1 MSMWKR
7 AMDYLGLGD
16 EDVYEDYDD
25 TVEPRQ
31 RGTRSTGGRG
41 GDAVDATGGH
51 TTGAQ
56 VRVLPSGGRESDTGA
71 RRFPLPSS
79 DDSGVQPR
87 PLSAVRQGST
97 VRAVV
102 PSAEPQTVKP
112 RRFEDAQEVADRF
125 RAGQSVIMNLEGVE
139 RETFRRL
146 VDFASG
152 LCYGLSGSMEKVAT
166 GVYLLKPASVRA
178 RDERAAD
185 GPSEP

>member
-1 MSMWKR
+1 
-7 AMDYLGLGD
+7 MDYLGLGD
-16 EDVYEDYDD
+16 DDVYEDYDD
-25 TVEPRQ
+25 DAEPR
-31 RGTRSTGGRG
+31 TRTSRTATRPHDG
-41 GDAVDATGGH
+41 ADATGGVS

-56 VRVLPSGGRESDTGA
+56 VRSLPLGRDHDTGA
-71 RRFPLPSS
+71 RRFPLPAS

-87 PLSAVRQGST
+87 PLNTVRQGST
-97 VRAVV
+97 VRAVL
-102 PSAEPQTVKP
+102 PTAEPQTVRP

-125 RAGQSVIMNLEGVE
+125 RAGQSVIMNLEGVD

-178 RDERAAD
+178 REERD
-185 GPSEP
+185 TEGPSA

>member
-1 MSMWKR
+1 MWKR

-25 TVEPRQ
+25 DDTRS
-31 RGTRSTGGRG
+31 RGVRPVGGRGAESTDSTGGFSG
-41 GDAVDATGGH
+41 GG
-51 TTGAQ
+51 Q
-56 VRVLPSGGRESDTGA
+56 VRALPTTARDSDTGA
-71 RRFPLPSS
+71 RRFPLPAS

-102 PSAEPQTVKP
+102 PSAEPHTVKP

-125 RAGQSVIMNLEGVE
+125 RAGQSVIMNVEGID

-166 GVYLLKPASVRA
+166 GVYLLKPAAVRA
-178 RDERAAD
+178 REERDLD
-185 GPSEP
+185 GPADR

>member
-16 EDVYEDYDD
+16 DEAYEDYDD
-25 TVEPRQ
+25 PTESRTRPGRQSGVRGSDTVDH
-31 RGTRSTGGRG
+31 TG
-41 GDAVDATGGH
+41 
-51 TTGAQ
+51 GAQ
-56 VRVLPSGGRESDTGA
+56 VRALPTSGRDADTGA
-71 RRFPLPSS
+71 RRFPLPAS

-87 PLSAVRQGST
+87 PLTAVRQGST

-102 PSAEPQTVKP
+102 PTAEPQTVKP

-125 RAGQSVIMNLEGVE
+125 RAGQAVIMNLEGVE

-166 GVYLLKPASVRA
+166 GVYLLKPAAVRA
-178 RDERAAD
+178 RESRDLD
-185 GPSEP
+185 GPSDL

>member
-1 MSMWKR
+1 MWKK

-16 EDVYEDYDD
+16 EDVYDEYDD
-25 TVEPRQ
+25 DVEPR
-31 RGTRSTGGRG
+31 TRAARAGGAKG
-41 GDAVDATGGH
+41 YDSGDATGGVG
-51 TTGAQ
+51 TGGQ
-56 VRVLPSGGRESDTGA
+56 VRMLPTGRDGDTGA
-71 RRFPLPSS
+71 RRFPLPAS
-79 DDSGVQPR
+79 DDSGLQPR

-102 PSAEPQTVKP
+102 PSAEPQTLKP

-125 RAGQSVIMNLEGVE
+125 RTGQAVIMNLEGLD

-178 RDERAAD
+178 REERDLDD
-185 GPSEP
+185 GPQH

>member
-1 MSMWKR
+1 MWKK

-25 TVEPRQ
+25 DVEPRT
-31 RGTRSTGGRG
+31 RTARGVGTRGHDAGDVTGGY
-41 GDAVDATGGH
+41 ATGG
-51 TTGAQ
+51 Q
-56 VRVLPSGGRESDTGA
+56 VRALPTTREGDTGA
-71 RRFPLPSS
+71 RRFPLPAS
-79 DDSGVQPR
+79 DDSGLQPR
-87 PLSAVRQGST
+87 PLTAVRQGST

-102 PSAEPQTVKP
+102 PTAEPQTVTP

-125 RAGQSVIMNLEGVE
+125 RAGQSVIMNLEGLE

-178 RDERAAD
+178 REERESGD
-185 GPSEP
+185 GPLS

>member
-1 MSMWKR
+1 MSMWKK

-25 TVEPRQ
+25 DVEPR
-31 RGTRSTGGRG
+31 TRSARTAGARGQETSDVTGGY
-41 GDAVDATGGH
+41 ATGG
-51 TTGAQ
+51 Q
-56 VRVLPSGGRESDTGA
+56 VRTLPMGRESDTGA

-79 DDSGVQPR
+79 DDSGLQPR
-87 PLSAVRQGST
+87 PLTAVRQGST

-102 PSAEPQTVKP
+102 PSAEPQTLRP

-125 RAGQSVIMNLEGVE
+125 RTGQAVIMNLEGLD

-178 RDERAAD
+178 REERDAD
-185 GPSEP
+185 DTSQA

>member
-16 EDVYEDYDD
+16 DDVYEDYDD
-25 TVEPRQ
+25 GVEPR
-31 RGTRSTGGRG
+31 TRTTRTTTRPHDG
-41 GDAVDATGGH
+41 VDATGGIS
-51 TTGAQ
+51 TGGAQ
-56 VRVLPSGGRESDTGA
+56 VRTLPTGRDNDTGA
-71 RRFPLPSS
+71 RRFPLPAN

-87 PLSAVRQGST
+87 PMNTVRQGST
-97 VRAVV
+97 VRAVL
-102 PSAEPQTVKP
+102 PTAEPQTVRP

-125 RAGQSVIMNLEGVE
+125 RAGQSVIMNLEGVD

-178 RDERAAD
+178 REERD
-185 GPSEP
+185 SEGPLA

>member
-1 MSMWKR
+1 MSMWKK

-25 TVEPRQ
+25 DVEPR
-31 RGTRSTGGRG
+31 TRSNRNAQGRGQDTVDVTGGFG
-41 GDAVDATGGH
+41 TGG
-51 TTGAQ
+51 Q
-56 VRVLPSGGRESDTGA
+56 VRPLPTGRDSDTGA
-71 RRFPLPSS
+71 RRFPLAAA
-79 DDSGVQPR
+79 DDSGLQPR

-102 PSAEPQTVKP
+102 PSAEPQTLRP

-125 RAGQSVIMNLEGVE
+125 RTGQSVIMNLEGLD

-178 RDERAAD
+178 REERQAD
-185 GPSEP
+185 DGQQF

>member
-16 EDVYEDYDD
+16 DDVYEDYDD
-25 TVEPRQ
+25 GAEPRS
-31 RGTRSTGGRG
+31 RANRTGARPLDGP
-41 GDAVDATGGH
+41 DATGGVSVV
-51 TTGAQ
+51 GAQ
-56 VRVLPSGGRESDTGA
+56 VRNIGSARDQDTGA
-71 RRFPLPSS
+71 RRFPLAAS

-87 PLSAVRQGST
+87 PMNTVRQGST
-97 VRAVV
+97 VRAVL
-102 PSAEPQTVKP
+102 PTAEPQTVRP

-125 RAGQSVIMNLEGVE
+125 RAGQSVIMNLEAVD

-178 RDERAAD
+178 HEDRDNEGSPA
-185 GPSEP
+185 